1 MRPRGVGEI
10 LDGSLKLYLRN
21 ARTLMGLAASVVVPV
36 QAIEGIILLS
46 TVSSTNQVP
55 TGFSNLSTTSS
66 STGRPS
72 AVAVGAYITVAVIG
86 LLATTLTTAACVKAV
101 SDTYLDQPTG
111 IGQSL
116 RYALRRLPALLGMEI
131 LWFLGLALAF
141 VCLIVPGIWLYG
153 LWSVATPALLIERK
167 RPAGALGRSR
177 RLVKG
182 RWWATAG
189 VVLTATIMAS
199 VISGVFQGLLVV
211 VGLLAARHSLVAT
224 VAVSSFAGAVAAVLT
239 QPFQA
244 AVHTILYY
252 DLRIRKEG
260 FDLELIAQQLGLPAS
275 ALPASDDAMTSDGP
289 DLPIGPESVG
299 QPGGPPFW
307 PPPPGWSP
315 GA

>member
-21 ARTLMGLAASVVVPV
+21 ARTLMGLAAMVVVPV
-36 QAIEGIILLS
+36 QVIEGIILLS

-55 TGFSNLSTTSS
+55 TGFSNFSSTS

-86 LLATTLTTAACVKAV
+86 LIATTLTTAACVKAV
-101 SDTYLDQPTG
+101 SDTYLDQPTA

-116 RYALRRLPALLGMEI
+116 RYAFRRLPALLGMEI
-131 LWFLGLALAF
+131 LLFLGLVLAF
-141 VCLIVPGIWLYG
+141 ICLIIPGIWLYG
-153 LWSVATPALLIERK
+153 AWSVATPALLIEAK
-167 RPAGALGRSR
+167 GPAGALGRSR

-211 VGLLAARHSLVAT
+211 VGLLAARHSVVAT

-275 ALPASDDAMTSDGP
+275 ALPSSVGASTTYGA
-289 DLPIGPESVG
+289 DLPFGPESVG
-299 QPGGPPFW
+299 KPGGPPFW

-315 GA
+315 EA